1 MSLFETF
8 VKSFDSIHGL
18 NAILRGVA
26 GAGAMAGRA
35 LINHLE
41 SKYGQLSAEQL
52 RTLAQSARDIAAEL
66 DKAAKDREEPS
77 S

>member
-1 MSLFETF
+1 MSLFESF

-18 NAILRGVA
+18 NAILKGVA

-35 LINHLE
+35 LVNHLE
-41 SKYGQLSAEQL
+41 SKYGRLTPDQL
-52 RTLAQSARDIAAEL
+52 RTLAQAARDIAVEL
-66 DKAAKDREEPS
+66 DKAARDREPS